1 MGNQQTFTK
10 YALVSLWLA
19 IVIVAISISGSRAYA
34 ADELSLTRLDGST
47 IRTTDLDAAVTR
59 AMNESGVPGVGIVV
73 IHKGEI
79 AYVKTYGWRDKE
91 KKLPLTVDS
100 VMPVGSFSN
109 VVFAY
114 TVMQLVA
121 EGVLELDK
129 PIAKYLQ
136 KPLPD
141 YAGYQDLTN
150 DQRWKHITVRMLLDE
165 TSGFADW
172 RASETDQ
179 KLKIHFKPGAQF
191 AYSSEGT
198 GLLQLVVE
206 TRTQTHLEEMMQEH
220 VFQPLEMN
228 RTSMVWS
235 AAFASDYANG
245 YDPAGRAVMLNP
257 NARAEAADSMLTTT
271 ADLARFLQAVMA
283 EKLLRNKIRE
293 EMLGQQVQITSKREF
308 PTLNEE
314 ITDEYKPI
322 RLSYGLG
329 WGLYTTSY
337 GRAFFKDGRGPGW
350 SNYVVCFDQ
359 PRTAVMIVT
368 NSSDAGRIFRS
379 VLQELLKD
387 VSGPMEW
394 EGFANQTSRS
404 TDP

>member
-1 MGNQQTFTK
+1 MK
-10 YALVSLWLA
+10 YATLWLWLA
-19 IVIVAISISGSRAYA
+19 LLAMTACASRAYA
-34 ADELSLTRLDGST
+34 ADELSMTRLDGST
-47 IRTTDLDAAVTR
+47 IRTTDVDASITR
-59 AMNESGVPGVGIVV
+59 AMHESGVAGVGIVV

-79 AYVKTYGWRDKE
+79 AYLKTYGWRDKE
-91 KKLPLTVDS
+91 KKLPLTINS

-109 VVFAY
+109 VMFAY

-129 PIAKYLQ
+129 PITKYLQ
-136 KPLPD
+136 KPLPN
-141 YAGYQDLTN
+141 YTGYEDLAN
-150 DQRWKHITVRMLLDE
+150 DPRWKHITVRMLLDE

-179 KLKIHFKPGAQF
+179 KLKIHFKPGVQF
-191 AYSSEGT
+191 AYSSEGAD
-198 GLLQLVVE
+198 LLQFVAE
-206 TRTQTHLEEMMQEH
+206 TRTQTRLEEMMQEH
-220 VFQPLEMN
+220 MFEPLEMT

-235 AAFASDYANG
+235 TAFASDYANG
-245 YDPAGRAVMLNP
+245 YDVAGRAVIPNR
-257 NARAEAADSMLTTT
+257 NARAEAADSMLTTI

-293 EMLGQQVQITSKREF
+293 EMLSPQVQITSKHEF

-314 ITDEYKPI
+314 TTEEYKPI

-329 WGLYTTSY
+329 WGLYTTPF

-350 SNYVVCFDQ
+350 SNYAVCFDQ
-359 PRTAVMIVT
+359 PKTAVMIVT
-368 NSSDAGRIFRS
+368 NSSDGQRMFQS
-379 VLQELLKD
+379 VLQEVLKD